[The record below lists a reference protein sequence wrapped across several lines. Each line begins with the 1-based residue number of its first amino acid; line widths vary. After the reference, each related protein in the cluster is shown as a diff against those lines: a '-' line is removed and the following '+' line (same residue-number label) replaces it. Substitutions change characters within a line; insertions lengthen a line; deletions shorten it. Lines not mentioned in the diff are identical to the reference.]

1 MPMHRRVAWFPLLL
15 LPVLAGLFGGSGAVA
30 KGDRLDA
37 QRTLFLATEEALDA
51 GDRQAFREGLERLE
65 DYPLHSWLQYADLRS
80 RLDQARADAVHAF
93 LDAHGE
99 TPHGQ
104 RLRRAWF
111 DRLAG
116 EERWD
121 ELVREFDADTR
132 STTRLCQYKHALLKL
147 GRREEALAGVDE
159 IWLHGRS
166 QPDACDPVFDAWREA
181 GRLSPELVWGRFQL
195 ALEAGQSGL
204 AGYLKRF
211 LPEAERSRADRWL
224 RLYRRPARLSRV
236 SWDAHADERT
246 PEMLETAW
254 RRLARREPEEA
265 LTLWQRDDAGR
276 RLAAAQRRDVERT
289 LALRLILERGGE
301 SLAYLDTLPESVF
314 DAELREWRVRAAL
327 AAGDWGRVL
336 RAVEAMDARQRD
348 DKAWRYW
355 RARALAELGRDEE
368 AERLFSDLAGERNF
382 YGFLA
387 ADRAEQPYRIGH
399 RSLDASAEA
408 IRVLA
413 RRPAFQRAKEW
424 HALGRF
430 INARREWVRA
440 IAGLNRAG
448 LKAAALLAH
457 RWGWHDRAIFTVAK
471 AREFADVKLR
481 FPLAHAEL
489 IRDNAATQGIDPAW
503 ALAVARQESAFMEDV
518 RSPAGALGLMQVMP
532 ATGRRVARQMEGV
545 QVRHWLDLVKP
556 EVNVPIGTY
565 YLRHNLDR
573 FGGHPL
579 LSTAAYNA
587 GAHRVEEWLP
597 ETGRM
602 DADVWAELIPYG
614 ETRNYV
620 RRVLAYRVIYETRLG
635 RTPTPLSSLLPPV
648 TARPELEAA
657 RMAHNRHWDS
667 DKGERVAYK
676 QACGAPG
683 IEETPCS

>member
-1 MPMHRRVAWFPLLL
+1 MRMRGRLAWFL
-15 LPVLAGLFGGSGAVA
+15 LPLLAGLFGGAAAVA
-30 KGDRLDA
+30 TEDRVDA
-37 QRTLFLATEEALDA
+37 RRALFLATEKALDE
-51 GDRQAFREGLERLE
+51 GDRQAFREGLERLR
-65 DYPLHSWLQYADLRS
+65 DYPLHSWLVYAGLRS
-80 RLDQARADAVHAF
+80 RLDEADADEVHAF
-93 LDAHGE
+93 LRAHGD

-111 DRLAG
+111 DHLA
-116 EERWD
+116 EEQRWD
-121 ELVREFDADTR
+121 DLVREFDPALR
-132 STTRLCQYKHALLKL
+132 STTRLCRYKHALLQL
-147 GRREEALAGVDE
+147 GRREEALADVE
-159 IWLHGRS
+159 AIWLHGRS

-195 ALEAGQSGL
+195 ALEAGQPGL
-204 AGYLKRF
+204 ASYLKRF
-211 LPEAERSRADRWL
+211 LPEAEQPRADRWL
-224 RLYRRPARLSRV
+224 RLHRRPARLTRV
-236 SWDAHADERT
+236 DGDARADERA
-246 PEMLETAW
+246 PEMLENAW
-254 RRLARREPEEA
+254 RRLARREPEKA
-265 LTLWQRDDAGR
+265 LTLWRRDDAGR
-276 RLAAAQRRDVERT
+276 RLAAAQRRGVEQT
-289 LALRLILERGGE
+289 IALRLILEQGGE
-301 SLAYLDTLPESVF
+301 SLAHLDALPETVF
-314 DAELREWRVRAAL
+314 DAQLREWRVRAAL

-336 RAVEAMDARQRD
+336 RAVEAMDAKQQD

-355 RARALAELGRDEE
+355 RARALAELGRKEE
-368 AERLFSDLAGERNF
+368 ADRLFSELAGERNF

-387 ADRAEQPYRIGH
+387 ADRAGQPYRIGH
-399 RSLDASAEA
+399 RNLDASAKG

-424 HALGRF
+424 HALGRY

-448 LKAAALLAH
+448 LKAAGLLAH

-471 AREFADVKLR
+471 AREFADVELR
-481 FPLAHAEL
+481 FPLAHGKL
-489 IRDNAATQGIDPAW
+489 IRDNAAANGIDPAW

-532 ATGRRVARQMEGV
+532 ATGRKVARQMEGV
-545 QVRHWLDLVKP
+545 QMSHWLDLLKP

-565 YLRHNLDR
+565 YLRRNLDR

-597 ETGRM
+597 EDGRM

-614 ETRNYV
+614 ETREYV

-635 RTPTPLSSLLPPV
+635 RTPTTLSSLLPPV

-657 RMAHNRHWDS
+657 RIGHNRHWDP
-667 DKGERVAYK
+667 DNGGRVAYT
-676 QACGAPG
+676 QVCGAPG